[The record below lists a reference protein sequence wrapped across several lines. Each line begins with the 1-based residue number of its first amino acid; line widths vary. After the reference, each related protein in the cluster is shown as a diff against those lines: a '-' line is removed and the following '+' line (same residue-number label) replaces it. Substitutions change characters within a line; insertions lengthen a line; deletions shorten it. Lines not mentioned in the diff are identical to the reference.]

1 MLYLHKLK
9 SYSMLILALI
19 TDCHFSSKKTFWKII
34 YKSLHFLS
42 YVGLGLYLSG
52 KKLKE
57 IIINEHTPKEDQN
70 NISPIAHKHQHP
82 FQIGM
87 LIRS

>member
-1 MLYLHKLK
+1 
-9 SYSMLILALI
+9 MLILALI
-19 TDCHFSSKKTFWKII
+19 TDCNFSSKNTFWKII

-42 YVGLGLYLSG
+42 YVGLYLFG

-70 NISPIAHKHQHP
+70 NISPIAHKHHHP